1 MAKRSRISVQERSN
15 VHRPGGDPE
24 NSNLRVTHFFGS
36 AQEMKTHFVLPRPLF
51 ETPLTRPARPIQ
63 CRAQTAD
70 NCSKVSPFQMAT
82 SGQCTY

>member
-1 MAKRSRISVQERSN
+1 MFISPG
-15 VHRPGGDPE
+15 RPGELEPPGHP
-24 NSNLRVTHFFGS
+24 FFGS
-36 AQEMKTHFVLPRPLF
+36 AKEMKAHFVLPRPLF
-51 ETPLTRPARPIQ
+51 ETPLNRPARPIQ

>member
-1 MAKRSRISVQERSN
+1 MSISPG
-15 VHRPGGDPE
+15 RPGE
-24 NSNLRVTHFFGS
+24 LELRVTNFGS
-36 AQEMKTHFVLPRPLF
+36 AQEMQTHFVLPRPLF
-51 ETPLTRPARPIQ
+51 ETPLNRPARPIQ